1 MAALTSRLKSLVS
14 RKAKPSKAA
23 KKTKRG
29 KGDDNDAFEALLA
42 DADEDASADVLAA
55 RLGVPKR
62 TGRGAGTAKA
72 GVMARGKGDKP
83 RRRLNVFA
91 VAVALTVLVVAGTV
105 AWLAATGEET
115 AAARRKAA
123 TLPDIAVT
131 LPEGGARPVEAAP
144 PAATGATGGAAD
156 GADAKAAAAA
166 HEPDPMDMAV
176 KLAPSHNDDLLEKT
190 RAGYLPRMP
199 AKGPAPWQAYSRPFP
214 QDDKRPRIALVMA
227 DLGWSPS
234 ALEKVLARMPAAV
247 TLAFA
252 AGAPNLQKAVDQA
265 RGDGHEVLLQVPM
278 EPQDFPRNDP
288 GPGTLLT
295 SLPDEKNVDRL
306 ETAMA
311 SVTGYVGLT
320 NLTGTKF
327 LASHDSLQTVLRQVQ
342 RRGLIYVDSWPTP
355 ASQATRIATELGL
368 PRAVSDVQVDRAP
381 SDAGV
386 AAQLAE
392 LERLAKLNGV
402 AVGYAQPYP
411 VTLEAIARWAVGLRD
426 RGIVLAPVTA
436 VVNRQ
441 ADR

>member
-1 MAALTSRLKSLVS
+1 MAALPTRLKALVS
-14 RKAKPSKAA
+14 RPSTPRKTKPAKAA
-23 KKTKRG
+23 KTTKRRKG
-29 KGDDNDAFEALLA
+29 GDDDAFEALLA
-42 DADEDASADVLAA
+42 GADEDASADVLAA

-62 TGRGAGTAKA
+62 AGRAGAAAIGPA
-72 GVMARGKGDKP
+72 GDDPEKP
-83 RRRLNVFA
+83 RRRLNLFA
-91 VAVALTVLVVAGTV
+91 VAVALTVLAVAGTV
-105 AWLAATGEET
+105 AWLAATAEET
-115 AAARRKAA
+115 AAARRKATMLA
-123 TLPDIAVT
+123 DIPVT
-131 LPEGGARPVEAAP
+131 LPQGGARPVEAP
-144 PAATGATGGAAD
+144 HPAAPAEGAA
-156 GADAKAAAAA
+156 KPAAP
-166 HEPDPMDMAV
+166 HDPDPMDVAV
-176 KLAPSHNDDLLEKT
+176 KLAPSRNDDLLEKT

-278 EPQDFPRNDP
+278 EPQGFPQNDP

-311 SVTGYVGLT
+311 SATGYVGLT

-342 RRGLIYVDSWPTP
+342 RRGLIYVDSWPTT
-355 ASQATRIATELGL
+355 ASQATRIATQLGL

-411 VTLEAIARWAVGLRD
+411 VTLEGIARWAVGLRD

>member
-1 MAALTSRLKSLVS
+1 MAALPTRLKALVS
-14 RKAKPSKAA
+14 RPPRKTKPAKAA
-23 KKTKRG
+23 KTTKREKG
-29 KGDDNDAFEALLA
+29 GDDDAFEALLA
-42 DADEDASADVLAA
+42 GADEDASADVLAA

-62 TGRGAGTAKA
+62 AGRAGAATTTEHARDGT
-72 GVMARGKGDKP
+72 DKP
-83 RRRLNVFA
+83 RRRLNLFA
-91 VAVALTVLVVAGTV
+91 VAVALTVVAVAGTV
-105 AWLAATGEET
+105 AWLAATAEET
-115 AAARRKAA
+115 AAARRKAT
-123 TLPDIAVT
+123 TLADIPVT
-131 LPEGGARPVEAAP
+131 LPQGGARPVEAPHAAA
-144 PAATGATGGAAD
+144 PAAEGAA
-156 GADAKAAAAA
+156 KPAAA
-166 HEPDPMDMAV
+166 HDPDPMDVAV
-176 KLAPSHNDDLLEKT
+176 KLAPSRNEDLLEKT

-214 QDDKRPRIALVMA
+214 QDDTRPRIALVMA

-278 EPQDFPRNDP
+278 EPQGFPLNDP

-295 SLPDEKNVDRL
+295 SLSDEKNVDRL

-311 SVTGYVGLT
+311 SATGYVGLT

-342 RRGLIYVDSWPTP
+342 RRGLIYVDSWPTTS
-355 ASQATRIATELGL
+355 SQATRIATQLGL
-368 PRAVSDVQVDRAP
+368 PRAVSDVQVDRSP

-411 VTLEAIARWAVGLRD
+411 VTLEGIARWAVGLRD

>member
-1 MAALTSRLKSLVS
+1 MAALPTRLKALVS
-14 RKAKPSKAA
+14 RPSSPRKTKPAKAA
-23 KKTKRG
+23 KTTKRKKG
-29 KGDDNDAFEALLA
+29 GDDDAFEALLA
-42 DADEDASADVLAA
+42 GADEDASADVLAA

-62 TGRGAGTAKA
+62 AGRAGAAATGPAG
-72 GVMARGKGDKP
+72 DDPEKP
-83 RRRLNVFA
+83 RRRLNLFA
-91 VAVALTVLVVAGTV
+91 VAVALTVLAVAGTV
-105 AWLAATGEET
+105 AWLAATAEET
-115 AAARRKAA
+115 AAARRKATMLA
-123 TLPDIAVT
+123 DIPVT
-131 LPEGGARPVEAAP
+131 LPQGGARPVEAP
-144 PAATGATGGAAD
+144 HPAAPAEGTAKPAAPHD
-156 GADAKAAAAA
+156 
-166 HEPDPMDMAV
+166 PDPMDVAV
-176 KLAPSHNDDLLEKT
+176 KLAPSRNDDLLEKT

-278 EPQDFPRNDP
+278 EPQGFPQNDP

-311 SVTGYVGLT
+311 SATGYVGLT

-342 RRGLIYVDSWPTP
+342 RRGLIYVDSWPTT
-355 ASQATRIATELGL
+355 ASQATRIATQLGL

-411 VTLEAIARWAVGLRD
+411 VTLEGIARWAVGLRD

>member
-1 MAALTSRLKSLVS
+1 MAALPTRLKALVS
-14 RKAKPSKAA
+14 RQSTPRKTKPAKAA
-23 KKTKRG
+23 KTTKRKKG
-29 KGDDNDAFEALLA
+29 GDDDAFEALLA
-42 DADEDASADVLAA
+42 GADEDASADVLAA

-62 TGRGAGTAKA
+62 AGRA
-72 GVMARGKGDKP
+72 GVAATGPAGDDAEKP
-83 RRRLNVFA
+83 RRRLNLFA
-91 VAVALTVLVVAGTV
+91 VAVALTVVAVAGTV
-105 AWLAATGEET
+105 AWLAATAEET
-115 AAARRKAA
+115 AAARRKASILA
-123 TLPDIAVT
+123 DIPVT
-131 LPEGGARPVEAAP
+131 LPQGGARPVEAPHAAA
-144 PAATGATGGAAD
+144 PAAESAA
-156 GADAKAAAAA
+156 KPAAA
-166 HEPDPMDMAV
+166 HDPDPMDVAV
-176 KLAPSHNDDLLEKT
+176 KLAPSRNEDLLEKT

-227 DLGWSPS
+227 DLGWSPT
-234 ALEKVLARMPAAV
+234 ALEKVLARMPATV

-265 RGDGHEVLLQVPM
+265 RSDGHEVLLQVPM
-278 EPQDFPRNDP
+278 EPQGFPQNDP

-311 SVTGYVGLT
+311 SATGYVGLT

-342 RRGLIYVDSWPTP
+342 RRGLIYIDSWPTT
-355 ASQATRIATELGL
+355 ASQATRIATQLGL
-368 PRAVSDVQVDRAP
+368 PRAVSDVQVDRSP

-411 VTLEAIARWAVGLRD
+411 VTLEGIARWAVGLRD

>member
-72 GVMARGKGDKP
+72 GPKARGKGDKP
-83 RRRLNVFA
+83 RRRLNLFA

-131 LPEGGARPVEAAP
+131 LPEGGARPVEAP
-144 PAATGATGGAAD
+144 PAATGAAD
-156 GADAKAAAAA
+156 GAAAKAAAA

-176 KLAPSHNDDLLEKT
+176 KLAPSRNDDLLEKT

-252 AGAPNLQKAVDQA
+252 ASAPNLQKAVDQA

-311 SVTGYVGLT
+311 SATGYVGLT

>member
-1 MAALTSRLKSLVS
+1 MAALPTRLKALAA
-14 RKAKPSKAA
+14 RKDKPAKAA
-23 KKTKRG
+23 KKKTRLKG
-29 KGDDNDAFEALLA
+29 GDDDAFEALLA
-42 DADEDASADVLAA
+42 GADEDASADVLAA

-62 TGRGAGTAKA
+62 AGRAAAASPIGSSDDD
-72 GVMARGKGDKP
+72 GDKP
-83 RRRLNVFA
+83 RRRPGLFA
-91 VAVALTVLVVAGTV
+91 VAVAVVVLGVAGTV
-105 AWLAATGEET
+105 AWLAATADET

-123 TLPDIAVT
+123 TLAEIPVT
-131 LPEGGARPVEAAP
+131 LPQGGARPVDAP
-144 PAATGATGGAAD
+144 PATGD
-156 GADAKAAAAA
+156 GAPAKA
-166 HEPDPMDMAV
+166 PDAPREADPVDLAV
-176 KLAPSHNDDLLEKT
+176 KLAPSRNDALLEKT

-252 AGAPNLQKAVDQA
+252 AGAPNLQAAVDQA
-265 RGDGHEVLLQVPM
+265 RADGHEVLLQVPM
-278 EPQDFPRNDP
+278 EPQGFPQNDP

-295 SLPDEKNVDRL
+295 SLSDDKNQERL

-311 SVTGYVGLT
+311 SATGYVGLT

-327 LASHDSLQTVLRQVQ
+327 LAAHDSLQSVLRQVQ
-342 RRGLIYVDSWPTP
+342 RRGLIYVDSWPTV
-355 ASQATRIATELGL
+355 ASQATRIATQLGL
-368 PRAVSDVQVDRAP
+368 PRALSDAQVDRAP

-392 LERLAKLNGV
+392 LERLATTNGV
-402 AVGYAQPYP
+402 AVGFAQPYP